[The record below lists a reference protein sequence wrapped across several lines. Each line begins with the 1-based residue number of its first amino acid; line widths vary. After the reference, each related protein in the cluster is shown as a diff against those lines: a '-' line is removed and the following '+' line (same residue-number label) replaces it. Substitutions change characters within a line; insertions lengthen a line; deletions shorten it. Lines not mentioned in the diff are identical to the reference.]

1 MFWKMSVEKIEEPFE
16 FESSK
21 SEGRFVL
28 HRHRDESGVHLDLRV
43 ECGACLRGWRI
54 DGDALV
60 DGCWAIEKAPHPVRW
75 LDDDGDAV
83 REDAGRYH
91 WEYRGADGGSLV
103 LLGERGPV
111 RIQIARQPGVTPGAV
126 REIYAALDAVQADAG
141 DAASLIRDGATAR
154 ERAVARLCGLG
165 RELDGRTFEEEVW
178 RKTVSGLTLDEIHTQ
193 LRAFEVRFDALYPP
207 QPVSRP
213 EALPEVGSESRSEA
227 ALSILRN

>member
-1 MFWKMSVEKIEEPFE
+1 MFWKMNVEKIAEPLE
-16 FESSK
+16 LASSK

-60 DGCWAIEKAPHPVRW
+60 DGCWAVEKAPHPLRW
-75 LDDDGDAV
+75 LEEDGDAV
-83 REDAGRYH
+83 REDAGQYF
-91 WEYRGADGGSLV
+91 WEHRGADGGTLV

-111 RIQIARQPGVTPGAV
+111 RIRLARQPDVTPGAV
-126 REIYAALDAVQADAG
+126 REIYAALDAVQADARN
-141 DAASLIRDGATAR
+141 AASLIRDGAMAR
-154 ERAVARLCGLG
+154 DRAIERLCGLG
-165 RELDGRTFEEEVW
+165 RELDGRTFEESVW
-178 RKTVSGLTLDEIHTQ
+178 RKTVSGLTLDEIHAQ

-213 EALPEVGSESRSEA
+213 EALPEMESGSRSEA
-227 ALSILRN
+227 ALSILRS